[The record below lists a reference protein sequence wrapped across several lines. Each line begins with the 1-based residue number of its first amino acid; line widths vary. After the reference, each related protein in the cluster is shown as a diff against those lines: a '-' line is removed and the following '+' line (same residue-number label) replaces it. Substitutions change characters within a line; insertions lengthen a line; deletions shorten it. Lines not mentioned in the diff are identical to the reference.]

1 MQSASPIF
9 DSSAETSCDCSP
21 DGVVGRR
28 EEPFQ
33 PSNIAV
39 SQQYEIKSAHSGGA
53 ATRNEHAAVRAP
65 RPPASSRPAT
75 APHPVSLKTSARSV
89 AMVQRVLRGLNSCDS
104 CDSDNE
110 PSASRFVQEGLALQ
124 QGILEEVRA
133 RCGAV
138 EQLRMSQ
145 AATSLEWSRRS
156 DDVLDNLAVLNSVA
170 NEISKK
176 AEARVSELKGRQEE
190 NEILLAKVKQKS
202 ERDLKML
209 LERTAAQIEIM
220 RLATQTVVR

>member
-9 DSSAETSCDCSP
+9 DSSAETCCSP

-28 EEPFQ
+28 EEPFE
-33 PSNIAV
+33 PSNPAV
-39 SQQYEIKSAHSGGA
+39 SQQDEINSAHSGGTA
-53 ATRNEHAAVRAP
+53 HRHVHTAVRAP

-104 CDSDNE
+104 CDSNNE

-138 EQLRMSQ
+138 EQMRLSQ

-156 DDVLDNLAVLNSVA
+156 DDVLDNLAVLESVA

-176 AEARVSELKGRQEE
+176 AEARVAELKGRQEE
-190 NEILLAKVKQKS
+190 NEIELAKVKKKA
-202 ERDLKML
+202 ERDLKLL

>member
-1 MQSASPIF
+1 MHSASPIF
-9 DSSAETSCDCSP
+9 DSSAETCDCSP
-21 DGVVGRR
+21 DQAVDRR

-33 PSNIAV
+33 PSNSAV
-39 SQQYEIKSAHSGGA
+39 SQQDEINLAHSGGTVEHTA
-53 ATRNEHAAVRAP
+53 ARAP

-104 CDSDNE
+104 CDSNNE

-133 RCGAV
+133 RCGAA
-138 EQLRMSQ
+138 EQLRLSH

-156 DDVLDNLAVLNSVA
+156 DEVLDNMAVLESVA

-176 AEARVSELKGRQEE
+176 ADARVAELKGRQEE
-190 NEILLAKVKQKS
+190 NAIELAKVEKKAQ
-202 ERDLKML
+202 RDLKLL